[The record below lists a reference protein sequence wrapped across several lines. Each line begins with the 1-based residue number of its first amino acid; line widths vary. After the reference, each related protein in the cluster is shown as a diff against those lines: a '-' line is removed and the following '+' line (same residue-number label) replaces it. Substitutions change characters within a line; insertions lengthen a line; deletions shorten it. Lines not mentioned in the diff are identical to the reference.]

1 MSQILHSGQY
11 IRVSLYIIYINYYY
25 YIINILNQVLTKTCV
40 WQVYMLLKI
49 VYNLVK
55 QDQMRIVNLCENV
68 IR

>member
-11 IRVSLYIIYINYYY
+11 IRVSLYIIYINYY

-55 QDQMRIVNLCENV
+55 QDQMRIVNLCENI